1 MPLIHSTKSDLNIL
15 GEPLKI
21 CSCKPMTGWFRDGFC
36 KPDEADRGEHTIC
49 AVMTDSFLSYSK
61 AQGNDLSTPMPE
73 YSFPGLREG
82 DHWCICARRWI
93 QAYEDGVAPQI
104 NLEATDQSVLSIVSL
119 EILKS
124 HKAQPLK

>member
-1 MPLIHSTKSDLNIL
+1 MASTHSNKRDLNVL

-21 CSCKPMTGWFRDGFC
+21 CGCKPMTGWFRDGLC
-36 KPDEADRGEHTIC
+36 KADEADLGEHTIC

-82 DHWCICARRWI
+82 DHWCICARRWV

-104 NLEATDQSVLSIVSL
+104 KLEATHQSVLSIISL
-119 EILKS
+119 DVLS
-124 HKAQPLK
+124 NHMA